1 MTTENTAPVDDFGD
15 TDDDFDLDSWIEQG
29 SRPHREVPVY
39 RNWELLREYD
49 RLIALLPADKEQAA
63 ALAEE
68 SMADEGPAA
77 IHEQL
82 DDVLERM
89 KASELRFVVKALTGE
104 EKRDLARKAPMK
116 PVLDG
121 DGKPILNA
129 AGEPRKQVDN
139 IALGDMTVAAAVVS
153 VTDMATGKA
162 KSSISAKQLKRL
174 RTTLGDGPTFGL
186 YKAVGELSEAGQ
198 ALPPVPFSREH

>member
-1 MTTENTAPVDDFGD
+1 MTTENTAPVEDFSG
-15 TDDDFDLDSWIEQG
+15 TDDDFDLDAWIDQG

-77 IHEQL
+77 IHEQI
-82 DDVLERM
+82 DDVLEQM

-104 EKRDLARKAPMK
+104 EKRELARKAPMK

-121 DGKPILNA
+121 NGKPILTA
-129 AGEPRKQVDN
+129 AGEPRMQVDN